1 MIFTT
6 PVVSDIFSC
15 GKCVGRL
22 RLVPLRSIREG
33 FPLPLIK
40 ADKTLKMPM
49 QISVFSILILYLV
62 KSFMTNTLSAEKK
75 SSVVKILSLLC
86 PLIYFASYMTRKNYS
101 IVMADIIISEG
112 ISNADASLAATL
124 SLISYGIGQIIS
136 GILGDKFKPQ
146 NIILCGLSLTTAMN
160 LAMPLVDDFLLRN
173 IIWFINGFAQSMLWP
188 PLVRIMAETMDSAT
202 YNKVCTNVNVAGM
215 SATVL
220 LYITASTI
228 WIRFFDWKAVFFSS
242 AAVSGI
248 IALIWVI
255 GFKKLTKGTSL
266 FKSVKGK
273 EGEKKQNTLK
283 LKALIMSGFI
293 FIALAIICQGAL
305 RDGITDWVPTFII
318 NTFSLESG
326 SAILKSVIIPIFSVI
341 SVKLVGIING
351 KFVKDEVKAGTITF
365 FAGTLGCLLLL
376 FIYKQNQ
383 YVTLIL
389 AALIT
394 CFMHGVNYFLICIV
408 PARFEKY
415 NAVSTMSGI
424 INSLTYVGSAAA
436 TYGFGAVSDNFGWNT
451 VLISWVVVA
460 LVGTAAGL
468 IAIKPWKK
476 FVA

>member
-1 MIFTT
+1 
-6 PVVSDIFSC
+6 
-15 GKCVGRL
+15 
-22 RLVPLRSIREG
+22 
-33 FPLPLIK
+33 
-40 ADKTLKMPM
+40 
-49 QISVFSILILYLV
+49 
-62 KSFMTNTLSAEKK
+62 MTNTITADKK
-75 SSVVKILSLLC
+75 NSTVKILSFLC

-124 SLISYGIGQIIS
+124 SLVSYGIGQIIS

-146 NIILCGLSLTTAMN
+146 NIILCGLSLTTLMN
-160 LAMPLVDDFLLRN
+160 ICMPVTSDFTLRS

-188 PLVRIMAETMDSAT
+188 PLVRIMAEVMDSAT
-202 YNKVCTNVNVAGM
+202 YNRVCTNVNVAGM

-220 LYITASTI
+220 LYITASAI
-228 WIRFFDWKAVFFSS
+228 WIRYFNWKYVFFAS
-242 AAVSGI
+242 AIVSGI
-248 IALIWVI
+248 IAVIWFFGFRKAVS
-255 GFKKLTKGTSL
+255 GTEFFKKVRS
-266 FKSVKGK
+266 S
-273 EGEKKQNTLK
+273 EKTEKAKNTLSAKK
-283 LKALIMSGFI
+283 LLLSGFVLI
-293 FIALAIICQGAL
+293 SLGIVAQGAL

-326 SAILKSVIIPIFSVI
+326 SAILKSVIIPVFSVI

-351 KFVKDEVKAGTITF
+351 KFVKDEVKAGGITF
-365 FAGTLGCLLLL
+365 LAGALGCVLLL
-376 FIYKQNQ
+376 FIYKENQ

-460 LVGTAAGL
+460 AVGTLCCFA
-468 IAIKPWKK
+468 AIKPWKK
-476 FVA
+476 FIS